1 MSIINRLSIIN
12 CQLTQN
18 YRVGG
23 GGISNLI
30 NKRSIDKINK
40 DYEITNRNISDFS

>member
-12 CQLTQN
+12 CQLTKN
-18 YRVGG
+18 YRVG